1 MIAPMIQGI
10 KALITDAQIP
20 FSNAQEVGR
29 FIKENIPDNVP
40 VVVINKFETAPVGA
54 YAGRSLYELPSGE
67 EFTYFKWLEKVYIP
81 TESEISLFAR
91 FKNVG
96 GIVLLSPSPID
107 PKRFPNAVLWQE
119 FSNENFKR
127 ENYWLYS
134 IPLTK

>member
-1 MIAPMIQGI
+1 M
-10 KALITDAQIP
+10 
-20 FSNAQEVGR
+20 
-29 FIKENIPDNVP
+29 
-40 VVVINKFETAPVGA
+40 INKFETAPVGA
-54 YAGRSLYELPSGE
+54 YANRSLYELPSGE

-81 TESEISLFAR
+81 TQSEISLFTR

-96 GIVLLSPSPID
+96 GIVLLSPNPID

-134 IPLTK
+134 VALTK